1 MIYTWK
7 IFVADK
13 FMGYIQTSTE
23 LAARE
28 IAYARYGTA
37 SKYSG
42 IGFNKSSN
50 PVAAGYVKQIL
61 IFPTALT
68 DSECIALTTL

>member
-28 IAYARYGTA
+28 IAYARYGSA

-42 IGFNKSSN
+42 IGFNQIK
-50 PVAAGYVKQIL
+50 AVK
-61 IFPTALT
+61 A
-68 DSECIALTTL
+68 